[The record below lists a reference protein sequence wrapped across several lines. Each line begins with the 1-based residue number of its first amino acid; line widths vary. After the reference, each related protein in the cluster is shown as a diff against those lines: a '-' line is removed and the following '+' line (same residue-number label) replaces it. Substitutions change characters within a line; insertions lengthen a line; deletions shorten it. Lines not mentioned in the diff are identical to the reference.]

1 MEEAELR
8 RLIDFLVQRREI
20 LNATIADLEQLS
32 KSTER
37 IAKRPGRK
45 SVDME
50 ERLKISER
58 MKARWAQRRSNK
70 GSGTGAGA

>member
-50 ERLKISER
+50 ERL
-58 MKARWAQRRSNK
+58 
-70 GSGTGAGA
+70 